1 MTSAL
6 GKNDMKAIGLHM
18 ALDLIHQK
26 RQRDMITGLMTK
38 TEAGRPDWNQVL
50 KLINAPWLAA
60 DIRVL
65 WLSYRLCKLKIISTC
80 TLAFSLVKEDYGI

>member
-1 MTSAL
+1 MRLYMTSAL

-38 TEAGRPDWNQVL
+38 TEAGRPDWNQVGL
-50 KLINAPWLAA
+50 EYEKY
-60 DIRVL
+60 D
-65 WLSYRLCKLKIISTC
+65 RLFIAKD
-80 TLAFSLVKEDYGI
+80 FFGIAMRRNYNKCCLLFK